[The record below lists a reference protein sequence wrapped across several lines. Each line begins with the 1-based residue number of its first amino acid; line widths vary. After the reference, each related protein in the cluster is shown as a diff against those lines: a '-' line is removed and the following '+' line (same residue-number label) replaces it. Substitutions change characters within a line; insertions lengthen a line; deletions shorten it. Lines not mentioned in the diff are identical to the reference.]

1 MKLTAFTQIIV
12 TLAVTAWVF
21 ILPVEAVATILV
33 LELALLLYIKHDK
46 MTMAAIGGL
55 AVFTGMMILL
65 QLLFGSPLDVSLIGG
80 LRMLVMTMAFLCL
93 LAASRIQ
100 DIAKALVDRFHMP
113 CEYAFMLTTA
123 LRFVPNFL
131 TDSGITLD
139 AQSCRGYS
147 NRGNMF
153 KRFFAYLVVIR
164 PLVMRA
170 VAKSE
175 TLALSMELKGFGG
188 NTYKN
193 MPPLPVDSEG
203 FRSVGDMGYVD
214 ADGYL
219 YFADRRSDMIVT
231 GGENVFAAEVEMV
244 LKKHPKV
251 VDAVVIGL
259 PDPDWGHRIHAIV
272 ETNAP
277 LGSKELIRFALN
289 YLPPY
294 KIPKSIEFTDHI
306 PVNENGKIVRS
317 KLIEESLAKGY

>member
-1 MKLTAFTQIIV
+1 
-12 TLAVTAWVF
+12 
-21 ILPVEAVATILV
+21 
-33 LELALLLYIKHDK
+33 

-65 QLLFGSPLDVSLIGG
+65 QLLFGSPLDVSLTGG

-93 LAASRIQ
+93 LAARRIQ

-131 TDSGITLD
+131 TDRGITLVVL
-139 AQSCRGYS
+139 SPRGYS

-164 PLVMRA
+164 PSVMRA

-193 MPPLPVDSEG
+193 MPP
-203 FRSVGDMGYVD
+203 
-214 ADGYL
+214 
-219 YFADRRSDMIVT
+219 
-231 GGENVFAAEVEMV
+231 
-244 LKKHPKV
+244 
-251 VDAVVIGL
+251 
-259 PDPDWGHRIHAIV
+259 
-272 ETNAP
+272 AP
-277 LGSKELIRFALN
+277 LRFGDIFVLLLVVVLSTYPLWIK
-289 YLPPY
+289 YL
-294 KIPKSIEFTDHI
+294 
-306 PVNENGKIVRS
+306 
-317 KLIEESLAKGY
+317 

>member
-33 LELALLLYIKHDK
+33 LELALLLYIKHDR

-65 QLLFGSPLDVSLIGG
+65 QLLFGSPLDVSLTGG

-100 DIAKALVDRFHMP
+100 YIAKALVDRFHMP

-193 MPPLPVDSEG
+193 MPP
-203 FRSVGDMGYVD
+203 
-214 ADGYL
+214 
-219 YFADRRSDMIVT
+219 
-231 GGENVFAAEVEMV
+231 
-244 LKKHPKV
+244 
-251 VDAVVIGL
+251 
-259 PDPDWGHRIHAIV
+259 
-272 ETNAP
+272 AP
-277 LGSKELIRFALN
+277 LRFGDIFVLLLVVVLSTYPLWIK
-289 YLPPY
+289 YL
-294 KIPKSIEFTDHI
+294 
-306 PVNENGKIVRS
+306 
-317 KLIEESLAKGY
+317 